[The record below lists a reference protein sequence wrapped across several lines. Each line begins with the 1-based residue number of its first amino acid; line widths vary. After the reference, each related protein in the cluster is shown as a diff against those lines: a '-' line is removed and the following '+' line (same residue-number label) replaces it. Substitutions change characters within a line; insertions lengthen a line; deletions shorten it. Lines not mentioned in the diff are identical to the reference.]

1 MSRNQKPPDRTSLRQ
16 VRRWPSLPPADFF
29 CAAPDPDFC
38 RSAPSANAPDIWP
51 DLTSAVMTSEILLC
65 FFGTDM
71 IFSEGSFV
79 LFRICAGSD
88 DVSRRNFAAA
98 LIA

>member
-1 MSRNQKPPDRTSLRQ
+1 
-16 VRRWPSLPPADFF
+16 
-29 CAAPDPDFC
+29 
-38 RSAPSANAPDIWP
+38 
-51 DLTSAVMTSEILLC
+51 MTSEILLC

-98 LIA
+98 LIAQAA